1 MDTQEES
8 ILNGGAEPS
17 LLPPVS
23 NEMDVT
29 NEEKEEQQQVEEQK
43 VGDDDFELDKEAG
56 ATATTTT
63 TTITTTTT
71 AAEAEANAKK
81 TTGKRKG
88 KRVVEKVSPFVRNV
102 VNLLREAESTEPYFT
117 TPTWRR
123 TPFEPIP
130 YKALKKYEPAPDM
143 PEIDAKYIEE
153 KLNTSLPPGWTDIP
167 PIPKEFQDVIDAHRT
182 KFTVAKVSERPRQRY

>member
-1 MDTQEES
+1 MDTQGES

-43 VGDDDFELDKEAG
+43 VGDDDFELDKQAG
-56 ATATTTT
+56 ATATTT
-63 TTITTTTT
+63 ITTT

-81 TTGKRKG
+81 TTGKKKG

-130 YKALKKYEPAPDM
+130 YKALKK
-143 PEIDAKYIEE
+143 
-153 KLNTSLPPGWTDIP
+153 
-167 PIPKEFQDVIDAHRT
+167 
-182 KFTVAKVSERPRQRY
+182 